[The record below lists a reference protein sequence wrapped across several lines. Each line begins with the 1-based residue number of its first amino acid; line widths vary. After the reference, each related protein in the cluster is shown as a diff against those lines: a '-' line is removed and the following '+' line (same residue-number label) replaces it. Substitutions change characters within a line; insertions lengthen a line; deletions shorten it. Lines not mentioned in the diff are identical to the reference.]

1 MGLYKHRVC
10 PGRWTRSYK
19 SWRCVN
25 MPLGNPEVLFLIWDG
40 VFWRRVR
47 VCVCVVGCVVLLLY
61 LQVEYLSRVTGH
73 VSTSV
78 LGQLRRAS
86 APSRK
91 RQGHWEVRGGGSF
104 VCAQSS
110 TRSQPSANVP
120 QELTPTQASPALSPT
135 CCPPPKGLSLYHH
148 YHYCR

>member
-10 PGRWTRSYK
+10 PGRWTRAYK

-40 VFWRRVR
+40 VFWRH

-78 LGQLRRAS
+78 LGQRRRAS

-91 RQGHWEVRGGGSF
+91 RQGHWEVRGGGLIC
-104 VCAQSS
+104 VC
-110 TRSQPSANVP
+110 TVIHPF
-120 QELTPTQASPALSPT
+120 PALSK
-135 CCPPPKGLSLYHH
+135 CPAGAHPHPSQPCTQPHMLPPS
-148 YHYCR
+148 